1 MSETVLYAAEG
12 GIAYLTLNRPQRRN
26 ALNQEMLETMLAGLA
41 RAGEDDAVRAICL
54 QAAGEAAFCAGG
66 DLSSAVP
73 QAGRPGGA
81 QLYAELLKAMA
92 GHAKPLLAKVAAPCL
107 AGGLG
112 LVLASD
118 IAIAR
123 SDVYFCAPEVKVG
136 IFPYMVGALLWRDVA
151 WKKAMDLALSGRRVP
166 AAEAE
171 AMGLI
176 SRAVAPESFEEVT
189 AQVLAGLA
197 AASPIGLRLGK
208 DAFRRLQGLPL
219 DQALDMLSAD
229 LARAVQT
236 EDAAEGLKAFVE
248 KRRPEFKGR

>member
-12 GIAYLTLNRPQRRN
+12 GIAYLTLNRPERRN
-26 ALNQEMLETMLAGLA
+26 ALNQEMIQALLTGLECAAAEET
-41 RAGEDDAVRAICL
+41 VRAVCL

-73 QAGRPGGA
+73 QAGAPGGA

-92 GHAKPLLAKVAAPCL
+92 AYDKPLLAKVAAPCL

-112 LVLASD
+112 LMLACD
-118 IAIAR
+118 IVIAR
-123 SDVYFCAPEVKVG
+123 SDAYFCAPEVKVG

-151 WKKAMDLALSGRRVP
+151 WKKVMDMVLTGRRVP
-166 AAEAE
+166 AVEAE

-176 SRAVAPESFEEVT
+176 SRAVAPERFEEET
-189 AQVLAGLA
+189 AQALAGLA

-208 DAFRRLQGLPL
+208 EAYRRLQGLPL
-219 DQALDMLSAD
+219 AQALDMLSSD
-229 LARAVQT
+229 LGRAVQT
-236 EDAAEGLKAFVE
+236 QDAAEGLKAFVE
-248 KRRPEFKGR
+248 KRRPIFQGR